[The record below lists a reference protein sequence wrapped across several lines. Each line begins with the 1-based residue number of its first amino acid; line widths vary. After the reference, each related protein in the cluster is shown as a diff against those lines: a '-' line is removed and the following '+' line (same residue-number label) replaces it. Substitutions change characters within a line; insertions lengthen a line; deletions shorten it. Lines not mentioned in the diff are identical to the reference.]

1 MMLSRRFLVLAACVA
16 PGVLHGARAQDAVM
30 PAPGKRDWAAQIP
43 QLRIGLLGGENEADR
58 LGRYGA
64 YQKLLEDTFQ
74 VPVRLY
80 MAADYGGVAQ
90 AFAARQVELSYMS
103 PAAYAATWMESDG
116 NVEPVLVAKEEDGST
131 SYIAAMYVRADSNI
145 RSIEDMR
152 GRAMAWGDPNS
163 ASGYLIPRAELR
175 EAGINPDTYFGRSGF
190 AGGYEQAV
198 IAVLQGQYDA
208 GVSWTSGVG
217 DASRGYSRG
226 GLRAMVDKGMLNMA
240 DLRIIWRSK
249 PIQNGPLVLRRDL
262 PAAFRQDMIAFHM
275 AMPPDVYRAITR
287 GNGTGWA
294 PTQHAAYQIFIDL
307 RRAEASNRRNR

>member
-1 MMLSRRFLVLAACVA
+1 MMLRRHLLLASLAAPA
-16 PGVLHGARAQDAVM
+16 LARAQDM
-30 PAPGKRDWAAQIP
+30 PTPGKRDWAAQIL

-58 LGRYGA
+58 LGRYDV
-64 YQKLLEDTFQ
+64 YQKLLQDTFQ

-103 PAAYAATWMESDG
+103 PAAYAATWMECDG
-116 NVEPVLVAKEEDGST
+116 NAEPLLVAKEEDGST
-131 SYIAAMYVRADSNI
+131 SYVAAMYVRADSDI
-145 RSIEDMR
+145 HSLEDMR

-163 ASGYLIPRAELR
+163 ASGYLIPRAEMR
-175 EAGINPDTYFGRSGF
+175 AAGINPDTYFGRSGF

-198 IAVLQGQYDA
+198 VAVLQKQYDA

-240 DLRIIWRSK
+240 DLRIIWRSQ
-249 PIQNGPLVLRRDL
+249 PIQNGPLVVRKDL
-262 PAAFRQDMIAFHM
+262 PASFKQDMIAFHN
-275 AMPPDVYRAITR
+275 AMPQDVYRAITR
-287 GNGTGWA
+287 GTGNGWA
-294 PTQHAAYQIFIDL
+294 PTQHSAYQIFIDL
-307 RRAEASNRRNR
+307 RRAEAVNRRAR